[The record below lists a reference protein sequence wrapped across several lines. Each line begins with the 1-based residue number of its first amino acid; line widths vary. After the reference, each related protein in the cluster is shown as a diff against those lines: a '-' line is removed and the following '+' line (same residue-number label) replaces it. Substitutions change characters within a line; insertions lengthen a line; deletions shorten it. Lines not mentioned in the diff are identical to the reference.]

1 MLIVLLFQIYKY
13 QCIVLCLKYYV
24 FVKVQIFITDSFL
37 AFDLIIFANIF
48 KYFDILF
55 NLQTYKIK
63 VLLEICI

>member
-55 NLQTYKIK
+55 NLQTYKIT
-63 VLLEICI
+63 VLLEICF